1 MSEKVYTEKILAM
14 LIEVA
19 NEYVD
24 EPDVRRGI
32 VSKCH
37 QEIGMLIT
45 GAPGKNT
52 IDMGYRESKALKTAL
67 HRRQIEKRAAAGVV
81 AHGQGTPGPR

>member
-1 MSEKVYTEKILAM
+1 MNQMSDKVYTEKILAL

-19 NEYVD
+19 NQYVD
-24 EPDVRRGI
+24 EPDVRKGI

-45 GAPGKNT
+45 GAQAKPT
-52 IDMGYRESKALKTAL
+52 IDMNDRESMALKSAL
-67 HRRQIEKRAAAGVV
+67 QTRREEQSNP
-81 AHGQGTPGPR
+81 TTLSPR

>member
-19 NEYVD
+19 NQYVD
-24 EPDVRRGI
+24 KPDVRTGI

-45 GAPGKNT
+45 GAPGKHT
-52 IDMGYRESKALKTAL
+52 IDMDNRESMALKTAL
-67 HRRQIEKRAAAGVV
+67 RRRQTENRNATTSG
-81 AHGQGTPGPR
+81 HQ